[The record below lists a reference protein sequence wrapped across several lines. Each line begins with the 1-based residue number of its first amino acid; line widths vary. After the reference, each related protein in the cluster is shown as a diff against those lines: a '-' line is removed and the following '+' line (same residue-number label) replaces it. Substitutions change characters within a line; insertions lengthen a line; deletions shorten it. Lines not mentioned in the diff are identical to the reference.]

1 MTGTVSVCRLSIF
14 IFFYRR
20 KREADGFLRGIIVAN
35 NISREEAAEFFKV
48 GSYRYD
54 RLLNM
59 NPAKAIPN
67 RAPASHR
74 VTTEDKELVRVFMK
88 AQSFEPRYPCSH
100 RSTPIY
106 MEDPEVTFVSLYK
119 DYKFEC
125 KERKVRVLSLVTFR
139 RIVKLIIPTLHLG
152 RTNTDACNACF
163 SLEFQIKDPKNLR
176 SIETGAESCQRNKP

>member
-1 MTGTVSVCRLSIF
+1 M
-14 IFFYRR
+14 FYRR

-54 RLLNM
+54 RLRNM

-74 VTTEDKELVRVFMK
+74 VTMEDKELVK
-88 AQSFEPRYPCSH
+88 AQAFEPGYPCSH

-106 MEDPEVTFVSLYK
+106 MQDPEVTFVSLYK
-119 DYKFEC
+119 DYKLSVKKGRSEC
-125 KERKVRVLSLVTFR
+125 SPWSFFAGL
-139 RIVKLIIPTLHLG
+139 
-152 RTNTDACNACF
+152 
-163 SLEFQIKDPKNLR
+163 
-176 SIETGAESCQRNKP
+176 